1 MNHLT
6 IEELEYRLDEIT
18 KFAKN
23 CFIYL
28 NDSQKKQYE
37 KKQYRCDVLFEHIQ
51 HQQNKQKINREN
63 CVREKKDSDR
73 DVLIVSIGFLIIG
86 IISYFLNGNSITF
99 GFLFLFFGVYSI
111 WRINEKNFQS
121 SCEWMMIQISKSSIE
136 QSTLQLNL
144 LGIDSFVIQSAAKLQ
159 ENIDNSYDHIGNKVK
174 NTDEQISKWN
184 CEFLIKKLQM
194 QILIMKKLND
204 SLEVQDYTN
213 SLYLI
218 NKQRLTKIEE

>member
-1 MNHLT
+1 MKHLT
-6 IEELEYRLDEIT
+6 IEELDFRLNEIS
-18 KFAKN
+18 KFEKT
-23 CFIYL
+23 CF
-28 NDSQKKQYE
+28 SQLDDVKQKLYE
-37 KKQYRCDVLFEHIQ
+37 KKQYRCDVLFENIQ

-63 CVREKKDSDR
+63 CVKEKKDSDR

-86 IISYFLNGNSITF
+86 LISYFLTGNSISF
-99 GFLFLFFGVYSI
+99 GFLFLFVGVYSI

-121 SCEWMMIQISKSSIE
+121 SCEWMAIQISKSSIE

-194 QILIMKKLND
+194 QILIMKKIND
-204 SLEVQDYTN
+204 SLDVKDYTE
-213 SLYLI
+213 SSYLHR
-218 NKQRLTKIEE
+218 KQRLSNMEE